1 MCHEEVPKEQILK
14 SCKIDRRSLDRWVLR
29 WNKGGYEAIVN
40 QKRAGRPTT
49 LTAEQKE
56 ILKDYVLSNKS
67 RIVCR
72 ELVELVQEKWGI
84 KCNNHLCK
92 SFPELEETVSRIL
105 FELQNHKFIAGQ

>member
-1 MCHEEVPKEQILK
+1 MYAI
-14 SCKIDRRSLDRWVLR
+14 SCKLYPPLRVKYRRHFT
-29 WNKGGYEAIVN
+29 
-40 QKRAGRPTT
+40 AGRPTT